1 MAQFSNFTLRQ
12 RVGGT
17 APRLPAAALST
28 GKSDAAPSGADGQ
41 DGAQAEGQAEGQAGV
56 HSPAGRRALME
67 TVSSFVLDH
76 DLAVTGANL
85 GLVCNALSGTS
96 AELAATFA
104 AREAAGEPIDQRW
117 LDSVMRLDPEIGG
130 RMAELEKLLDKLE
143 YAVLRFA
150 RTTKSAQ
157 DETSDHR
164 GALGKQIEAM
174 AQAARSDGAPG
185 AAGGDSLPE
194 FDRVIEMS
202 RAMLTRI
209 ERVEQAMEKSQSET
223 AELRENLARAR
234 MEADVD
240 HLTGLP
246 NRRAFER
253 RFAAATEEAREQGT
267 PLCVAFCDVD
277 RFKAINDTHGH
288 DAGDRILRVIADT
301 LGSHACD
308 RVFVARHGGEEFV
321 VLLSGFDSD
330 AAWVKLDQMRRA
342 QADRRLLDRTS
353 GKRFGT
359 VTFSAGV
366 AAVSVDSDPR
376 GALVRADAA
385 LYEAKSAGRNR
396 VVAA

>member
-1 MAQFSNFTLRQ
+1 MAQFSNFTRRQ
-12 RVGGT
+12 RSGGT
-17 APRLPAAALST
+17 VPRLPAAALST
-28 GKSDAAPSGADGQ
+28 GGSNGAGPGAHRQ
-41 DGAQAEGQAEGQAGV
+41 DGAQAQAEPDA

-67 TVSSFVLDH
+67 KVSAFVLGH
-76 DLAVTGANL
+76 DIAVTGANL

-117 LDSVMRLDPEIGG
+117 LDSVMRLDPEIAG
-130 RMAELEKLLDKLE
+130 RMTELEKLMDKLE

-174 AQAARSDGAPG
+174 AQAARSDGEPG
-185 AAGGDSLPE
+185 VSGGDSLPE

-209 ERVEQAMEKSQSET
+209 EQVEQAMEKSQSET

-240 HLTGLP
+240 HLTRLP

-253 RFAAATEEAREQGT
+253 RFAAASEEAREQGT

-288 DAGDRILRVIADT
+288 DAGDRILCAIADT
-301 LGSHACD
+301 LGGHASD
-308 RVFVARHGGEEFV
+308 RVFIARHGGEEFA
-321 VLLSGFDSD
+321 VLLIGFDSD

-359 VTFSAGV
+359 VTFSAGI
-366 AAVSVDSDPR
+366 AEVSADSDPR
-376 GALVRADAA
+376 GALARADAA
-385 LYEAKSAGRNR
+385 LYEAKRAGRNR